1 MTSISDTQ
9 VRVLDADPDLAAGLP
24 ADELPAATHAALAR
38 TYLLAT
44 GTWTP
49 PASWAGSASTLGLLV
64 LDGLV
69 MRSLELGDRSSTELL
84 GEGDL
89 LRPWQR
95 DTEEA
100 LVACSVQWRVLEPT
114 RIAVLDGRFALAIAR
129 WPRLTAAVVGRA
141 LRRSRAHGVFAA
153 ISHVNRVDDRLV
165 LAFWYFA
172 ERWGRVGPD
181 GVAVRLPLTHEQLG
195 AMIGARRPS
204 VTTALSSL
212 AAQGILVPRRRGE
225 WVLTPTAR
233 LRIDGLPEA
242 ARGGAQHAPRL
253 AA

>member
-1 MTSISDTQ
+1 MASIQDTP
-9 VRVLDADPDLAAGLP
+9 VRLLDEDPDLAAALP
-24 ADELPAATHAALAR
+24 ADEQAVAARAAVAR
-38 TYLLAT
+38 TYLLGT
-44 GTWTP
+44 GDWTP
-49 PASWAGSASTLGLLV
+49 PTAWAGSASTLGLLV

-69 MRSLELGDRSSTELL
+69 MRSLELGDRCSTELL
-84 GEGDL
+84 GDGDL

-100 LVACSVQWRVLEPT
+100 MLACSVRWRVLEPT
-114 RIAVLDGRFALAIAR
+114 RVAVLDARFGVATAPWPQIGAAI
-129 WPRLTAAVVGRA
+129 VGRA
-141 LRRSRAHGVFAA
+141 LRRSRSQGVLAA

-165 LAFWYFA
+165 LAVWYFA
-172 ERWGRVGPD
+172 ERWGRVGPE

-195 AMIGARRPS
+195 AVIGARRPS

-225 WVLTPTAR
+225 WLLTPAAR
-233 LRIDGLPEA
+233 RRIGGPEA
-242 ARGGAQHAPRL
+242 ARGGAPEGPRL